1 MINWNE
7 VYEIINGDESK
18 KETIRAAMILLESE
32 RFSMFIEDEDKK
44 RVNEVMNR
52 YWNNDNVMNFVN
64 PDILYN

>member
-52 YWNNDNVMNFVN
+52 YWDDDNVMNFVN